1 MPPNVGSSAATMSQ
15 NLSTFF
21 SAISRS
27 NTSMSANFLNRHA
40 LPSITGLPAAGPM
53 SPKPSTAVPF
63 EITATRLPRAVYS
76 QLASSFFAIS
86 RHGSATP
93 GVYASDKSIWL
104 TRGFVGTT
112 SSFPLRPRRW
122 YSSASSLRLMIRKL
136 PRTAR
141 WLAIATAIA
150 PVYAAAHPTVAII
163 TYRCAH
169 SDAPFS
175 DGHESSLTSV
185 DLAAATRTDET
196 TTVPPGDDKRA
207 PGTP

>member
-1 MPPNVGSSAATMSQ
+1 
-15 NLSTFF
+15 
-21 SAISRS
+21 
-27 NTSMSANFLNRHA
+27 
-40 LPSITGLPAAGPM
+40 
-53 SPKPSTAVPF
+53 
-63 EITATRLPRAVYS
+63 
-76 QLASSFFAIS
+76 
-86 RHGSATP
+86 
-93 GVYASDKSIWL
+93 
-104 TRGFVGTT
+104 
-112 SSFPLRPRRW
+112 
-122 YSSASSLRLMIRKL
+122 MIRKL

-141 WLAIATAIA
+141 WLAIATANA

-207 PGTP
+207 PGTPSKTTNTHVVTKLEAPRVAGFRTAANAVADGGPFKPEYPVPEGTSCALLLAGADKMPFFQIEKSDPHIDDAATRLVKLITR